1 MSKVTPSSQFDQFS
15 GKLSAFDRNVLRT
28 RNGRIHSYVIH
39 KPYKGPLAESRKSA
53 INTFAQAVRQCKEEM
68 MDEAKWLSGKNN
80 ICSTPKRL
88 PRLRLVRTP
97 RSIARFVALSL
108 PRFQPVSALPNK

>member
-39 KPYKGPLAESRKSA
+39 NPYKGPLAESRKSA

-68 MDEAKWLSGKNN
+68 MDEAKLAQWKKQYVQYTKTAAKTAARANAKVYSTLRGFIIATLSA
-80 ICSTPKRL
+80 
-88 PRLRLVRTP
+88 RLR
-97 RSIARFVALSL
+97 AAE
-108 PRFQPVSALPNK
+108 

>member
-39 KPYKGPLAESRKSA
+39 NPYKGPLAESRKSA
-53 INTFAQAVRQCKEEM
+53 IPCP
-68 MDEAKWLSGKNN
+68 S
-80 ICSTPKRL
+80 P
-88 PRLRLVRTP
+88 TP
-97 RSIARFVALSL
+97 RVHSDSSSQSCHLDSCHC
-108 PRFQPVSALPNK
+108 PSSQ